1 MTHPTPGTVTARDGS
16 ARPGALVS
24 WLEVVV
30 LGLLQGL
37 TEFLPVSSSGHLRIA
52 SEVFFGR
59 DPGAAFTAV
68 SQLGTEAAVIVY
80 FARDIWHLFL
90 TWLRGFTDAEVRA
103 SDDYRLA
110 WLVIVGSIPIAVL
123 GVLLKD
129 QIETV
134 ARNLWLV
141 ATTLVVFGV
150 LLGLAER
157 FGRQRKPIEKI
168 TWRDG
173 ILLGLAQAMA
183 LIPGVSRSGG
193 TITAGLALGLT
204 RPAIVRYSFLL
215 AIPSVFGAGLFTLPD
230 VFAGDGPS
238 GVQMLVAVV
247 IAFVVGYAVIAWL
260 LRFVQNNTVYVF
272 VAYRIALGTALFAAL
287 AIGAVS
293 AY

>member
-1 MTHPTPGTVTARDGS
+1 M
-16 ARPGALVS
+16 S
-24 WLEVVV
+24 WLEVLV
-30 LGLLQGL
+30 LGLVQGL
-37 TEFLPVSSSGHLRIA
+37 TEFLPVSSSAHLRIA
-52 SEVFFGR
+52 SEVLFQR

-80 FARDIWHLFL
+80 FARDIWRLFM
-90 TWLRGFTDAEVRA
+90 TWVRGFRDAEVRQT
-103 SDDYRLA
+103 DDYRLA
-110 WLVIVGSIPIAVL
+110 WLVILGSIPIALL

-134 ARNLWLV
+134 ARNLWLI
-141 ATTLVVFGV
+141 ATTLIGFGV

-157 FGRQRKPIEKI
+157 FGRQVKPIEKI

-173 ILLGLAQAMA
+173 VLLGLAQAMA
-183 LIPGVSRSGG
+183 LVPGVSRSGG

-238 GVQMLVAVV
+238 GAQMLVTVAV
-247 IAFVVGYAVIAWL
+247 AFVVGYAVIAWL

-272 VAYRIALGTALFAAL
+272 VAYRIALGAAL
-287 AIGAVS
+287 MAALGLGAVQP
-293 AY
+293 Y